1 MKCMNCSRNFQ
12 SKENIYDKVLDFAK
26 MINSKISLKTLNSYS
41 EIINQLRYIQN
52 IKQNLNLYKYYV
64 KYEKEF
70 LKGQRRKEKYMLRF
84 LKQDELEKIKE
95 LLDERNSL
103 SIGKEQWILRD
114 IEKKETIL
122 KNYVKK

>member
-1 MKCMNCSRNFQ
+1 
-12 SKENIYDKVLDFAK
+12 
-26 MINSKISLKTLNSYS
+26 MINSKISLKILNSYS

-64 KYEKEF
+64 KYEKEL

-95 LLDERNSL
+95 LLDERISL
-103 SIGKEQWILRD
+103 SIGREQWQIRD
-114 IEKKETIL
+114 IEKKEEKL